1 MSSDV
6 LERKNRYEESFQSR
20 VMNEWAK
27 MSHPFW
33 VWFSKSGKEILRNYN
48 INHGTKILFIQ
59 EQTHKVNEAT
69 RLCMYLRTK
78 IKESY
83 ETREAK
89 PIEMK
94 IRKTK
99 IELKDL
105 GTFDPVILA
114 QRLSMDYG
122 DWKGRPLSE
131 LILEKGLKIKGT
143 KRGASEDLNMKKRKT
158 IRQ

>member
-20 VMNEWAK
+20 VMNEW
-27 MSHPFW
+27 
-33 VWFSKSGKEILRNYN
+33 
-48 INHGTKILFIQ
+48 
-59 EQTHKVNEAT
+59 
-69 RLCMYLRTK
+69 
-78 IKESY
+78 
-83 ETREAK
+83 
-89 PIEMK
+89 
-94 IRKTK
+94 
-99 IELKDL
+99 
-105 GTFDPVILA
+105 FDPVILA

-131 LILEKGLKIKGT
+131 LILEKGLKGDELTNERLLLPGLCEDIPGKENELKKIQEIKGT

>member
-1 MSSDV
+1 
-6 LERKNRYEESFQSR
+6 
-20 VMNEWAK
+20 
-27 MSHPFW
+27 
-33 VWFSKSGKEILRNYN
+33 
-48 INHGTKILFIQ
+48 
-59 EQTHKVNEAT
+59 
-69 RLCMYLRTK
+69 MYLRTK

-83 ETREAK
+83 ETRGAK

-114 QRLSMDYG
+114 QRLNMDYG

-131 LILEKGLKIKGT
+131 LILEKGLKEDELTKERLLLPGLCEDIPGKENELEKIQEIKGT
-143 KRGASEDLNMKKRKT
+143 KRGANEDLNMQKRKT